1 MNVKVNI
8 TTDSGSDVDQVSR
21 AVATRL

>member
-21 AVATRL
+21 AVA